1 MSMYDNNSKDDVYY
15 YMEQFLEEGYSVAEL
30 IDILADVVRYHQDTD
45 GDEEWADAKTSI
57 TSAGICIMKE

>member
-1 MSMYDNNSKDDVYY
+1 MSMYGNNSKDDVYY

-45 GDEEWADAKTSI
+45 GDEE
-57 TSAGICIMKE
+57 